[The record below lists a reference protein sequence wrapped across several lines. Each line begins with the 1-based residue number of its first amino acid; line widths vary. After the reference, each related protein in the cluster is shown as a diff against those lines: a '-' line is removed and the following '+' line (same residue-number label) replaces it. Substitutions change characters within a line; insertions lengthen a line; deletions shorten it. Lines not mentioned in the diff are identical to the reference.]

1 MSDGLS
7 FHNAPIVIGD
17 DWQRDDTYEGVYPS
31 GSRVKD
37 AYFSPKEPKDKCI
50 KPDWRYLFKLSRS
63 TPQRGFPWQFWCE
76 IIAYRFG
83 SVIGIK
89 VPPAHIGLSKIY
101 EENVDTYA
109 TLIEW
114 FYDESKDIYITGEQI
129 MVGLIEDFDTDKGRK
144 HNFKTIRVFFKDN
157 QEVFEKIL
165 ECWASVLTFD
175 TLIGNR
181 DRHQENWGL
190 ILEDA
195 RLNPKEGGICYLSP
209 AFDNSTALCYEIP
222 EQNIDLYEE
231 DKLERYLTGKNAKHH
246 MKWSLDE
253 GKHLNFYEFM
263 KKFIIEFPQVKPI
276 IAQHLS
282 FTHQQVEEVLA
293 PLVEAVSDPV
303 YKLTRKRLDF
313 ILKIIFH
320 RKRILEETLEL

>member
-1 MSDGLS
+1 MSEGLS
-7 FHNAPIVIGD
+7 FHNTPIVVD
-17 DWQRDDTYEGVYPS
+17 KWRKDETYDIYTV

-50 KPDWRYLFKLSRS
+50 KPNWRYLFKLSRS
-63 TPQRGFPWQFWCE
+63 WCPWQFWCE

-83 SVIGIK
+83 SVIGVK

-129 MVGLIEDFDTDKGRK
+129 MVGLIEDFDTEKGRK
-144 HNFKTIRVFFKDN
+144 HNLTTIRDFFKDRKEALN
-157 QEVFEKIL
+157 Y
-165 ECWASVLTFD
+165 WARVLTFD
-175 TLIGNR
+175 TLIGNT

-190 ILEDA
+190 VLENA
-195 RLNPKEGGICYLSP
+195 KLNPKGSGKFYPSP
-209 AFDNSTALCYEIP
+209 AFDNGTALCYEIL
-222 EQNIDLYEE
+222 EQNIDKYE
-231 DKLERYLTGKNAKHH
+231 DNNRLERYLVDKRARHH

-253 GKHLNFYEFM
+253 GKQLNFYEFM
-263 KKFIIEFPQVKPI
+263 NKFAIEFPQVKPI
-276 IAQHLS
+276 MANHLS
-282 FTHQQVEEVLA
+282 FTYEQVEKVLA
-293 PLVEAVSDPV
+293 PLVEAVSDPE
-303 YKLTRKRLDF
+303 YKLTRKRLDLV
-313 ILKIIFH
+313 LKLIFE

>member
-1 MSDGLS
+1 MSYGLS
-7 FHNAPIVIGD
+7 FHNIPIVID
-17 DWQRDDTYEGVYPS
+17 KWWKDETYDIYTV

-63 TPQRGFPWQFWCE
+63 RCPCQFWCE

-83 SVIGIK
+83 SVIGVK
-89 VPPAHIGLSKIY
+89 VPPVHIGLSKIY

-109 TLIEW
+109 ALIEW

-129 MVGLIEDFDTDKGRK
+129 MVGLIEDFDTEKGKK
-144 HNFKTIRVFFKDN
+144 HNLKTIREFFKDHKEIIN
-157 QEVFEKIL
+157 Y
-165 ECWASVLTFD
+165 WAGVLTFD

-190 ILEDA
+190 VLKNA
-195 RLNPKEGGICYLSP
+195 KLNPKGSSEVHHSP
-209 AFDNSTALCYEIP
+209 AFDNGTALGYEIP
-222 EQNIDLYEE
+222 EKDIDKYV
-231 DKLERYLTGKNAKHH
+231 DTNRLERYLVDKRAKHH

-253 GKHLNFYEFM
+253 GKQLNFYEFM
-263 KKFIIEFPQVKPI
+263 KKFTVEFPETKRI
-276 IAQHLS
+276 ITQHLS
-282 FTHQQVEEVLA
+282 FDYRQVEEVLA
-293 PLVEAVSDPV
+293 PLVGAVSDPK

-313 ILKIIFH
+313 VLKMIFG
-320 RKRILEETLEL
+320 RKRLLEEALKL